1 MFNTRIA
8 ITPSGA
14 PHLGNCYIFLINY
27 ILKNK
32 ILGNIILRFDDTN
45 QKKNKIINKFYII
58 KNLKK
63 NGIFLKNVIKQ
74 TNFVFFYNKS
84 NINNI
89 IKKNCFKKIFINNKI
104 KKKDL
109 SYSISNIINN
119 CFFSFFDNN
128 FNFLKYKINFYISII
143 FRKNFIPTYNYS
155 SLIDDFFQ
163 NIFIILR
170 GKEWLNEIPFQLILY
185 KKLKLKN
192 HFHHLPN
199 INYLNNKKLSK
210 RNIKKNDFYNIFIFF
225 KKKKNFFKNNKD
237 FKFVL
242 LNRKTKNL
250 KKKNNFIMIN
260 LLYFVKNLSIENFS
274 MFLKSKILY
283 LKDLEFKIDFS
294 NLNFFKKIFESLENL
309 NINNKI
315 SSIIKNIKN
324 YEFI

>member
-8 ITPSGA
+8 ITPSGS

-45 QKKNKIINKFYII
+45 QKKNKIINKFFII

-63 NGIFLKNVIKQ
+63 NGIFLKNIIKQ
-74 TNFVFFYNKS
+74 TNFIFFYD
-84 NINNI
+84 
-89 IKKNCFKKIFINNKI
+89 KKNNYKNKKVCFKKIFFNNKI
-104 KKKDL
+104 KKKNL

-119 CFFSFFDNN
+119 CLLFFFDNN
-128 FNFLKYKINFYISII
+128 FKFLKYKINFFISPF
-143 FRKNFIPTYNYS
+143 FRKNFIPIYNYS
-155 SLIDDFFQ
+155 SLIDDFFY

-185 KKLKLKN
+185 KKFKLIN
-192 HFHHLPN
+192 QFHHLPN

-210 RNIKKNDFYNIFIFF
+210 RNIKKNNLYNIFIFF
-225 KKKKNFFKNNKD
+225 KKKKFFFKNNKD
-237 FKFVL
+237 LKFVL
-242 LNRKTKNL
+242 LNRKIKHL

-260 LLYFVKNLSIENFS
+260 LLYFIKKLSIENFS

-315 SSIIKNIKN
+315 LSIIKSIKQ